1 MMKRK
6 VKRYAAGSS
15 VYEDDEPSLPS
26 GRTQMSDPYEDAPE
40 FNRARAIAEGEKIS
54 EGERVSNMPA
64 SDKPARTSKTK
75 VVTKEEL
82 AKSGLSLRDYLNK
95 QQGLTRRGEPTV
107 KVVKTESKVEEAPE
121 PKVVKSVEKY
131 ETPYDRKNRQN
142 REAGIDF
149 DSMVGK
155 LKNRI
160 MGASDSGQ
168 DRIITGMRKN
178 AGTNMGMGSG
188 MKKGGKVSSASSRAD
203 GCCIRGKTRA

>member
-6 VKRYAAGSS
+6 TKRYDGGG
-15 VYEDDEPSLPS
+15 VTEDDLELANASE
-26 GRTQMSDPYEDAPE
+26 DPIQELNRIKGFTATEDSSSPAPKKQSFKE
-40 FNRARAIAEGEKIS
+40 AFAEARKGGDKVFEWQGKKYNTNLAS
-54 EGERVSNMPA
+54 EN
-64 SDKPARTSKTK
+64 KPATK
-75 VVTKEEL
+75 
-82 AKSGLSLRDYLNK
+82 
-95 QQGLTRRGEPTV
+95 TV
-107 KVVKTESKVEEAPE
+107 KTVVETTE
-121 PKVVKSVEKY
+121 PKASKPVEKY

-168 DRIITGMRKN
+168 DRIMTGMRKN
-178 AGTNMGMGSG
+178 VGANMGMGSG